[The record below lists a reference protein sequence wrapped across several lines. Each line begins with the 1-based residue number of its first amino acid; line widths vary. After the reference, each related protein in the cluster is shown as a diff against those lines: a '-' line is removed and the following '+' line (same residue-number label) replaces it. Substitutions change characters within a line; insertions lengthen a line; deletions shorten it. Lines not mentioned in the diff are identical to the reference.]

1 MLSIGSCGTVHKE
14 RGEKK
19 MIYEEPKVDVIEF
32 TEVDITTLSNGGTG
46 SGGSGSLSTG
56 GNAKASGG
64 WLFGDD

>member
-32 TEVDITTLSNGGTG
+32 TEGEISTTLEP
-46 SGGSGSLSTG
+46 STG
-56 GNAKASGG
+56 GGPDIPWVQSSDGG
-64 WLFGDD
+64 F

>member
-32 TEVDITTLSNGGTG
+32 TEGEIITTSLTGGTG
-46 SGGSGSLSTG
+46 D
-56 GNAKASGG
+56 
-64 WLFGDD
+64 GDDHDFWG

>member
-32 TEVDITTLSNGGTG
+32 AEGEIVSTLTV
-46 SGGSGSLSTG
+46 SGGETMVE
-56 GNAKASGG
+56 NIKA
-64 WLFGDD
+64 

>member
-32 TEVDITTLSNGGTG
+32 AEGEISTTLEPSA
-46 SGGSGSLSTG
+46 GGSGTDIPWPQSSDG
-56 GNAKASGG
+56 G
-64 WLFGDD
+64 F